1 MKELMK
7 GYALRILKECQKEF
21 PSKETLSTDAYAVNA
36 VIDILNDD
44 DITDE
49 VINLAKKIMEGMVT
63 TSFIV
68 QMLPDLLAYIAIRRP
83 EALMG

>member
-1 MKELMK
+1 MK

-83 EALMG
+83 EALMD

>member
-36 VIDILNDD
+36 VIDILYDD

-83 EALMG
+83 EALN